1 MQPNQI
7 PQTGADFSCS
17 NLWQIYILRG
27 GVQWCPVGLL
37 RDRALAET
45 HLANLRKMMR
55 HNQFQLVW
63 VGGDRGQSNQAVNTA
78 KSICLS

>member
-45 HLANLRKMMR
+45 HLASLRKIMPTYK
-55 HNQFQLVW
+55 FQLLW
-63 VGGDRGQSNQAVNTA
+63 DGLG
-78 KSICLS
+78 LSPIVEDK